1 MRREGRR
8 RQKYRKP
15 SAYPRKKG
23 HSKTE
28 RNLMINNF
36 HFCMVT
42 SRVEDFYVEKKAV
55 QTCKNFLPVERER
68 EKVHVPW
75 GEQSLRRLV
84 HKIGFR

>member
-1 MRREGRR
+1 MRREGRQ

-15 SAYPRKKG
+15 SAYPREKG

-42 SRVEDFYVEKKAV
+42 SRVEDFYVEKKTV
-55 QTCKNFLPVERER
+55 QTCKDFLPVKRER
-68 EKVHVPW
+68 ESKC
-75 GEQSLRRLV
+75 SLGRAVFR
-84 HKIGFR
+84 KISAQNWI